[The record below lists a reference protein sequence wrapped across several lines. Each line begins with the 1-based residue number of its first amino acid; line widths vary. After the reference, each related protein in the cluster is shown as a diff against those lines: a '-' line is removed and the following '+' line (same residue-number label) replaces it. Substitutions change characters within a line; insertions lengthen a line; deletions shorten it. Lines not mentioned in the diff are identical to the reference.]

1 MICSDHDFPCFLVS
15 LFLTFGP
22 KWGPKSIDPDVIV
35 FTVFRYFSQRSFWG
49 GSGIDFWW
57 MFEDFGR
64 ILGGFWGDFGNM
76 LIPVHFGRICNDF
89 ACLWNAW
96 RSLALLVLRGAFL
109 TIAGVVSHRWRCS
122 ALLDFSLAL
131 FSVAYLCWRCW
142 SLLYASVGGSG
153 IDFGWILER
162 FWEDFGNIL
171 GICWYILAVFAM
183 ILYACEIPAFPRL
196 ACLAWGVSYLCWRC
210 LSSLALFSVVCFLL
224 GVIWRCLPLLALL
237 VALVR
242 FRSLTRFPFSCLPG
256 GWVGDAKRL

>member
-1 MICSDHDFPCFLVS
+1 
-15 LFLTFGP
+15 
-22 KWGPKSIDPDVIV
+22 
-35 FTVFRYFSQRSFWG
+35 
-49 GSGIDFWW
+49 
-57 MFEDFGR
+57 
-64 ILGGFWGDFGNM
+64 M
-76 LIPVHFGRICNDF
+76 LIHFGRICNDF

-122 ALLDFSLAL
+122 ALLDFCLAL

-183 ILYACEIPAFPRL
+183 ILHACEIPACP
-196 ACLAWGVSYLCWRC
+196 WPC
-210 LSSLALFSVVCFLL
+210 LSRVGRF
-224 GVIWRCLPLLALL
+224 LPLLALL
-237 VALVR
+237 VIFGVVQRCLFFTWRYLALLAFAGVACRSCTLPFANALSVLLLARCVGGGR
-242 FRSLTRFPFSCLPG
+242 FWDS
-256 GWVGDAKRL
+256 AAAH